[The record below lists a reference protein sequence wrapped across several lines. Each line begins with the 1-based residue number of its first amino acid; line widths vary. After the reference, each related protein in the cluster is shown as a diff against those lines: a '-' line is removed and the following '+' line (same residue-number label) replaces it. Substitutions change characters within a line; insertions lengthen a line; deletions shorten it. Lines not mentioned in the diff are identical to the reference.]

1 MPTATL
7 QLPIVLVGVKNA
19 PPTSAQV
26 NPATK
31 ENVEAL
37 PTAQAVADDDNAQ
50 LLRMIA
56 RATRGA
62 GVVDASGRARLSV
75 EVCPALTVTEATTI
89 ASGTITNNVGTV
101 RLEMAGG
108 WGLLNAYPQ
117 SIGLQVKHQNA
128 YANAARTLIRN

>member
-1 MPTATL
+1 MPTAIL
-7 QLPIVLVGVKNA
+7 QLPIVLVGEKNVA
-19 PPTSAQV
+19 GTQI

-37 PTAQAVADDDNAQ
+37 PTALAVADDNNAQ

-75 EVCPALTVTEATTI
+75 EVCPALTVAAATTI
-89 ASGTITNNVGTV
+89 ANGTITNNAGTV

-108 WGLLNAYPQ
+108 WGLLNNYPQ

>member
-1 MPTATL
+1 MPTAIL

-19 PPTSAQV
+19 PPTSAQI

-62 GVVDASGRARLSV
+62 GVVDASGRARLAV
-75 EVCPALTVTEATTI
+75 EACPALTISSLTI
-89 ASGTITNNVGTV
+89 SNGTITNVVGVV

-108 WGLLNAYPQ
+108 WGLLNNYPQ